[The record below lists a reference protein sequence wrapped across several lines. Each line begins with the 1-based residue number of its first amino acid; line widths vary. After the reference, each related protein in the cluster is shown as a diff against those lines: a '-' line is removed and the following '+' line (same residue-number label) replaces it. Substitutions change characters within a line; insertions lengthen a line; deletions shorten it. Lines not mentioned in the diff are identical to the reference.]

1 MAQRKRDSKKRLKG
15 LGLPVD
21 LCVKIEQLVG
31 VMPGQKPDYIQKIK
45 ISDFIIRA
53 LEKATSGVVLTP
65 ENVAA
70 VKEEVLG
77 NKNAAR
83 ANQ

>member
-45 ISDFIIRA
+45 ISDFIISA
-53 LEKATSGVVLTP
+53 LEKATSSVVLTP

-77 NKNAAR
+77 NKKAAK
-83 ANQ
+83 ANR